1 MKKNLF
7 LMIAATAVVTACS
20 SDVEET
26 IVAEKCPVRL
36 CTDELT
42 GMTRAGQ
49 SVQLTQ
55 FDADQQVGIF
65 LAEDNGSGTA
75 VTTGTN
81 VTAYD
86 QPLTY
91 VANGSGGLTNTQY
104 WPQDGNG
111 LHIFGVYP
119 LAAATAAA
127 SYSAT
132 GVSFSV
138 QADQSTDANYMASD
152 LMTGKP
158 TDGNPVVR
166 TNSAVPLTFT
176 HLLAKINV
184 NLTAGDGFTQAEID
198 NAVVSILGTKLTTTF
213 DVQGT
218 TVGEASGT
226 ATTIAAGTGAT
237 TSAIIVPQTLA
248 ANTSF
253 IQVAVGGGNYI
264 YKLDAATTFAAKNRY
279 TFNLTVN
286 KTGLV
291 LTVTNITPWTA
302 VDPIVGTAEMPLP
315 GTELSTITSNYTAK
329 NGERLTGTLAN
340 EVMISIADGAT
351 VTLDNVNINGN
362 QNLSG
367 DYTGAGITCLGNA
380 TIILSGTNIVRTFFE
395 EYPGIYVPWGKT
407 LTIRGEGSLTA
418 IGDWGGAGIGGGYQ
432 LHCGNINIEGGNIT
446 AIGHAG
452 IGGSFEASCGNI
464 NISGGTVNATG
475 INDCA
480 GIGAGN
486 SYGCSNITISGGT
499 VVAQT
504 SGTASAIG
512 GGYETDCGNI
522 SIGPNVKSVTAI
534 GAYAQ
539 IPSIGAGQYWMDTN
553 CSVTFGTMVMVTE
566 ETDCELGGYIL
577 QYNPA
582 LVSDTNYGGLILTI
596 SNEGKTLTLVP
607 ATP

>member
-1 MKKNLF
+1 MKKNIF
-7 LMIAATAVVTACS
+7 LMIAVTALVAACS

-36 CTDELT
+36 SSKSLT

-55 FDADQQVGIF
+55 FDNGQEVGIF

-75 VTTGTN
+75 VTSGTN

-176 HLLAKINV
+176 HLLTKINV
-184 NLTAGDGFTQAEID
+184 NLTAGDGFTQAEMAD
-198 NAVVSILGTKLTTTF
+198 AVVSILGTKLTTTF

-253 IQVAVGGGNYI
+253 IQVAVG
-264 YKLDAATTFAAKNRY
+264 
-279 TFNLTVN
+279 
-286 KTGLV
+286 
-291 LTVTNITPWTA
+291 
-302 VDPIVGTAEMPLP
+302 
-315 GTELSTITSNYTAK
+315 
-329 NGERLTGTLAN
+329 
-340 EVMISIADGAT
+340 
-351 VTLDNVNINGN
+351 
-362 QNLSG
+362 
-367 DYTGAGITCLGNA
+367 
-380 TIILSGTNIVRTFFE
+380 
-395 EYPGIYVPWGKT
+395 
-407 LTIRGEGSLTA
+407 
-418 IGDWGGAGIGGGYQ
+418 
-432 LHCGNINIEGGNIT
+432 
-446 AIGHAG
+446 
-452 IGGSFEASCGNI
+452 
-464 NISGGTVNATG
+464 
-475 INDCA
+475 
-480 GIGAGN
+480 
-486 SYGCSNITISGGT
+486 
-499 VVAQT
+499 
-504 SGTASAIG
+504 
-512 GGYETDCGNI
+512 
-522 SIGPNVKSVTAI
+522 
-534 GAYAQ
+534 
-539 IPSIGAGQYWMDTN
+539 
-553 CSVTFGTMVMVTE
+553 
-566 ETDCELGGYIL
+566 
-577 QYNPA
+577 
-582 LVSDTNYGGLILTI
+582 
-596 SNEGKTLTLVP
+596 
-607 ATP
+607 

>member
-7 LMIAATAVVTACS
+7 LIAVATAVITACS

-36 CTDELT
+36 SSKSLT

-55 FDADQQVGIF
+55 FDNGQQVGIF

-91 VANGSGGLTNTQY
+91 VSNGSGGLTNTQY

-119 LAAATAAA
+119 LAAATTAA
-127 SYSAT
+127 SYNAT

-138 QADQSTDANYMASD
+138 QADQSTDANYMLSD
-152 LMTGKP
+152 LMTSLP

-166 TNSAVPLTFT
+166 TTSAVPLTFT
-176 HLLAKINV
+176 HLLTKINV
-184 NLTAGDGFTQAEID
+184 NLTAGDGFTQTEID
-198 NAVVSILGTKLTTTF
+198 DAVVSILGTKLTTTF

-218 TVGEASGT
+218 TVGSASGDAT
-226 ATTIAAGTGAT
+226 AIAAGTGAA

-248 ANTSF
+248 AGASF

-302 VDPIVGTAEMPLP
+302 VDPIVGTAELLIPE
-315 GTELSTITSNYTAK
+315 TDLSTITTDYTAK
-329 NGERLTGTLAN
+329 NGEILTGTVDN
-340 EVMISIADGAT
+340 IKVKISIADGAT
-351 VTLDNVNINGN
+351 VTLDNVTINGRN
-362 QNLSG
+362 HAEW
-367 DYTGAGITCLGNA
+367 TWAGINCLGNA
-380 TIILSGTNIVRTFFE
+380 TIILAAGSTNTVKGFYQF
-395 EYPGIYVPWGKT
+395 YPGIYVPEGST
-407 LTIRGEGSLTA
+407 LTIKGTGTLYACSN
-418 IGDWGGAGIGGGYQ
+418 GYGPGIGCGYE
-432 LHCGNINIEGGNIT
+432 LSCGNIDIQGGNIT
-446 AIGHAG
+446 AAGGISSAG
-452 IGGSFEASCGNI
+452 IGSRSGTSCGNI
-464 NISGGTVNATG
+464 TISGGTVNATSSASG
-475 INDCA
+475 A
-480 GIGAGN
+480 GIGNGG
-486 SYGCSNITISGGT
+486 SQSSCSAITISGGIVNATGGRYSAGIGNGNSDYSSCGDITILNT
-499 VVAQT
+499 VTKVTATRGENNQYSIGISKIHDT
-504 SGTASAIG
+504 CGTITIG
-512 GGYETDCGNI
+512 GTIYWQDNAAVNGGETYLTT
-522 SIGPNVKSVTAI
+522 SPLE
-534 GAYAQ
+534 Y
-539 IPSIGAGQYWMDTN
+539 P
-553 CSVTFGTMVMVTE
+553 TE
-566 ETDCELGGYIL
+566 
-577 QYNPA
+577 
-582 LVSDTNYGGLILTI
+582 
-596 SNEGKTLTLVP
+596 
-607 ATP
+607 